1 MADIIEGPVIRV
13 IDGDTFEMQVTRE
26 ESNEYDYNQ
35 YERIRIADID
45 APELG
50 TRQGRIARDR
60 LQNALQG
67 KMVRCTVQTRD
78 VYGRIVASVEV
89 LRHREIGFTPLSLK

>member
-1 MADIIEGPVIRV
+1 MADIIQGPVTHI
-13 IDGDTFEMQVTRE
+13 IDGDTFDMQVTHTGKF
-26 ESNEYDYNQ
+26 NEYDDYNE

-50 TRQGRIARDR
+50 TWQGEIEKIE

-67 KMVRCTVQTRD
+67 RMVRCTVQTRD

-89 LRHREIGFTPLSLK
+89 L